1 MIIIIYFIT
10 FSNIFF
16 IIYILGNKD
25 PKKVEMNNLQTQKIR
40 NTTKPQIAGNRKA
53 RDFIHSKKKVLKV
66 DEEIA
71 KFRKTV

>member
-16 IIYILGNKD
+16 ILHIIGNKD
-25 PKKVEMNNLQTQKIR
+25 PKKLEMNNLQSQKIR
-40 NTTKPQIAGNRKA
+40 NAAKPQIGGNRKA

-71 KFRKTV
+71 KFRKAV